1 MTPRSDLIEQHINE
15 EFLSVGE
22 ANGHI
27 IHTASFNKLHS
38 SQSYHQSNSKN
49 TEIENIHA
57 RVQRYE

>member
-1 MTPRSDLIEQHINE
+1 MFMTPRSDLIEQHINE

-49 TEIENIHA
+49 TEI
-57 RVQRYE
+57 